1 MDRLDSTQFFYAT
14 TMSQSLAS
22 DEYMHAYIRDVTE
35 QVIRAVLEGKKRYV
49 VQGFM
54 HRPNRGTMTPEGLA
68 QFLAMLRERFPECIV
83 EHCRAGIVI
92 DWSH

>member
-1 MDRLDSTQFFYAT
+1 
-14 TMSQSLAS
+14 
-22 DEYMHAYIRDVTE
+22 
-35 QVIRAVLEGKKRYV
+35 
-49 VQGFM
+49 
-54 HRPNRGTMTPEGLA
+54 MTPEGLA